1 MTTISF
7 NYTSNYDFTSY
18 FQEASRLGRYVYNRI
33 KDGLS
38 EKEIRHNLKEKF
50 SNLNLSAWIQDSIIK
65 DMIAVNDAS
74 PNTNI
79 IFGGKKNFIDRI
91 KNKISNDEWKQHRL
105 RRGLII
111 QGGANTRGNRHF
123 ELHIDEGYVVLK
135 LNRKEHIRLD
145 IKGLSKK
152 WRQELLKLQSLNDV
166 KQGEQGYTYTI
177 RVTFDKVFISFE
189 EFKQS
194 SRNLK
199 ENTYAGIDLNPSN
212 IGFSIC
218 RDKEVKLAKEFS
230 IKNVIDEV
238 LNSKLASYS
247 PKMKYLQNKISYETF
262 EIAKHIVSQCLHN
275 RVKFL
280 FVEDLNFKDATKGRR
295 FNRLT
300 KNLWKR
306 NKFIDNLKKRCN
318 EVGIKLFLVKPQY
331 SSFIG
336 NVMHPYSD
344 PVNASLEIARRGY
357 ETKILKINNSF
368 FPKLI
373 KETLKHQWKETL
385 SEEIKDWKG
394 FYRKIKNLN
403 MRVRVLL
410 KDTVYK
416 EFKMSSYK
424 SRVKRF
430 VFT

>member
-7 NYTSNYDFTSY
+7 DYTSNYDFTSY
-18 FQEASRLGRYVYNRI
+18 FQEASRLGRYIYNRI
-33 KDGLS
+33 KEGLS
-38 EKEIRHNLKEKF
+38 EKEIRHHLKEEF
-50 SNLNLSAWIQDSIIK
+50 SNLKLSAWIQTSIIK
-65 DMIAVNDAS
+65 DMVAVNEAS

-91 KNKISNDEWKQHRL
+91 KNKISNEEWKHHRL

-111 QGGANTRGNRHF
+111 QGEVNTKGNRHF

-145 IKGLSKK
+145 IKGLGKK
-152 WRQELLKLQSLNDV
+152 WRSELLKLQSLNEV
-166 KQGEQGYTYTI
+166 KNKEQGYTYTI

-189 EFKQS
+189 EFKQPIK
-194 SRNLK
+194 NLK

-218 RDKEVKLAKEFS
+218 RDKEVKVAKEFS
-230 IKNVIDEV
+230 IKSIIDEV
-238 LNSKLASYS
+238 LNSKLASDS
-247 PKMKYLQNKISYETF
+247 PKMKYLQKKISYETF
-262 EIAKHIVSQCLHN
+262 EIAKNIVSQCLHN
-275 RVKFL
+275 QVKFL
-280 FVEDLNFKDATKGRR
+280 FIEDLNFKDATKGRR
-295 FNRLT
+295 FNRIT

-318 EVGIKLFLVKPQY
+318 EVGIKVFFVKPQY

-336 NVMHPYSD
+336 NVMHDYSD

-357 ETKILKINNSF
+357 ECIILKNKMF
-368 FPKLI
+368 FPKLF
-373 KETLKHQWKETL
+373 KEALKHQWKETL

-410 KDTVYK
+410 KDTVHE